1 MKNKINMKTKIKRM
15 PMYFVSTLLG
25 NLYLKLSTIKLK
37 NQIMNKLL
45 LFFIS
50 LLLITQTIAQ
60 NVENTTG
67 SSKNDLRM
75 QWWKDAKFGMFI
87 HWGIYSVP
95 SGKWGE
101 TTTYG
106 EWIMHTAKIP
116 RVEYAAL
123 AKKFNPTG
131 FNADEWV
138 KLAKDAGQKYIV
150 ITSKH
155 HDGFA
160 MFGSKADPYN
170 IVDATP
176 FKRDILK
183 ELAEVC
189 RKQDMKLGFYYSQAQ
204 DWYHPGGA
212 VSGNVEWDETHKG
225 DMNKYVEEIAIP
237 QVKEILANYGDVAVL
252 WWDTPTNMT
261 QEMAQKLADLTKP
274 YPNLITNNRLG
285 AGMGGDLET
294 PEQFVPAT
302 GFPGRNWEVCMTM
315 NGHWGYNAYDDR
327 WKSTTDLLQKLIDIV
342 SKGGNFLLNVGP
354 NQYGIIPEVCQQNLR
369 EMGDWLK
376 LNGEAIYGTQASPF
390 PYLSWGR
397 ATLKG
402 QKLYLHVFDW
412 PKDGKLV
419 VPFSNKIT
427 KAYLLADDKTSLKV
441 TAGKENSAI
450 QLPAYAPDKSA
461 SVVTVEFEGKPIVQP
476 IPSLGAK
483 VSATSTGEGSQTSF
497 ITDGDPKNVW
507 RAAKSEKFVTIEI
520 ELEKPA
526 TIQCLSLV
534 EPWHPWDG
542 IKQIIELYSQ
552 DGNDWKL
559 VTKAQTEGSGLTQNF
574 QPVTAQKLKLVIQN
588 EKQAPSINEAILFR
602 AE

>member
-1 MKNKINMKTKIKRM
+1 MKK
-15 PMYFVSTLLG
+15 
-25 NLYLKLSTIKLK
+25 LYLIC
-37 NQIMNKLL
+37 
-45 LFFIS
+45 IS
-50 LLLITQTIAQ
+50 LFLSAQTFAQ
-60 NVENTTG
+60 NNNN
-67 SSKNDLRM
+67 SAASKQNDMRM

-106 EWIMHTAKIP
+106 EWIMHSAKIP
-116 RVEYAAL
+116 RAEYAAF

-183 ELAEVC
+183 ELAEAC

-285 AGMGGDLET
+285 AGMWGDLET

-390 PYLSWGR
+390 PFLSWGR

-402 QKLYLHVFDW
+402 QKLYLHVFNW

-450 QLPAYAPDKSA
+450 QLPVYAPDKIA
-461 SVVTVEFEGKPIVQP
+461 SVVAVEFEGTPVVQP
-476 IPSLGAK
+476 IPSKGAK
-483 VSATSTGEGSQTSF
+483 VSATSTGEESQTSF

-542 IKQIIELYSQ
+542 IKQNIELYSQ
-552 DGNDWKL
+552 DGNEWKL

-588 EKQAPSINEAILFR
+588 EKQAPAINEAILFR

>member
-1 MKNKINMKTKIKRM
+1 MK
-15 PMYFVSTLLG
+15 
-25 NLYLKLSTIKLK
+25 
-37 NQIMNKLL
+37 KLL
-45 LFFIS
+45 SICLAV
-50 LLLITQTIAQ
+50 LLVTAAMAQ
-60 NVENTTG
+60 NDDG
-67 SSKNDLRM
+67 SAASKQNDPKM

-95 SGKWGE
+95 SGKWGDK
-101 TTTYG
+101 TNYG

-116 RVEYAAL
+116 RAEYAAL
-123 AKKFNPTG
+123 AKQFNPTG

-138 KLAKDAGQKYIV
+138 KLAKDASQKYIV

-183 ELAEVC
+183 ELAEAC
-189 RKQDMKLGFYYSQAQ
+189 RKQGMKLGFYYSQAQ

-225 DMNKYVEEIAIP
+225 DMNKYIDEIAVP

-261 QEMAQKLADLTKP
+261 KEMTEKLAALTKP

-376 LNGEAIYGTQASPF
+376 LNGEAIYGTTASPF

-427 KAYLLADDKTSLKV
+427 KAYLLADAKTSLKV
-441 TAGKENSAI
+441 TSGKENSTI
-450 QLPAYAPDKSA
+450 QVPAYAPDKIA
-461 SVVTVEFEGKPIVQP
+461 SVVAVEFEGKPNVQQV
-476 IPSLGAK
+476 PSQGAK
-483 VSATSTGEGSQTSF
+483 VSASSTVEGSQTAF
-497 ITDGDPKNVW
+497 ATDGDPKNKW
-507 RAAKSEKFVTIEI
+507 QAAKGEKSATLEI
-520 ELEKPA
+520 DLEKPA
-526 TIQCLSLV
+526 TIQCLSVV
-534 EPWHPWDG
+534 EPWHPWSGIRQKYELFYLTGSEWKSVLTTTTDG
-542 IKQIIELYSQ
+542 
-552 DGNDWKL
+552 
-559 VTKAQTEGSGLTQNF
+559 TGLTKNF
-574 QPVTAQKLKLVIQN
+574 APVTAQKFKLVIGN
-588 EKQAPSINEAILFR
+588 EKEAPAVNELILFR

>member
-1 MKNKINMKTKIKRM
+1 MKQ
-15 PMYFVSTLLG
+15 LLMIF
-25 NLYLKLSTIKLK
+25 TAA
-37 NQIMNKLL
+37 L
-45 LFFIS
+45 LF
-50 LLLITQTIAQ
+50 TQMLAQ
-60 NVENTTG
+60 NTSG
-67 SSKNDLRM
+67 SSNSKQNDPRM

-106 EWIMHTAKIP
+106 EWIMHSAKIP
-116 RVEYAAL
+116 RAEYGAL
-123 AKKFNPTG
+123 AEKFNPIK

-160 MFGSKADPYN
+160 MFGSKASKYN

-183 ELAEVC
+183 ELAEAC

-225 DMNKYVEEIAIP
+225 DMNKYIDEIAVP

-261 QEMAQKLADLTKP
+261 KEMTEKLAALTKP

-327 WKSTTDLLQKLIDIV
+327 WKSTEDLLRKLIDIV

-369 EMGDWLK
+369 EMGAWLNM
-376 LNGEAIYGTQASPF
+376 NGDAIYGTQASPF
-390 PYLSWGR
+390 PFLSWGR
-397 ATLKG
+397 ATRKG
-402 QKLYLHVFDW
+402 QTLYLHVFDW

-419 VPFSNKIT
+419 VPFGNKIT
-427 KAYLLADDKTSLKV
+427 KAFLLADSKTNLKV
-441 TAGKENSAI
+441 SAEKEKSTI
-450 QLPAYAPDKSA
+450 QLPAYAPDKIA
-461 SVVTVEFEGKPIVQP
+461 SVIAIEFDGEPVVMP
-476 IPSLGAK
+476 VPSQGAK
-483 VSATSTGEGSQTSF
+483 VTSSSTAEGGNVSF
-497 ITDGDPKNVW
+497 ITDGDPKNRW
-507 RAAKSEKFVTIEI
+507 QAASGEKSATFEI
-520 ELEKPA
+520 DLGKPA

-542 IKQIIELYSQ
+542 IKQNIELYSQ
-552 DGNDWKL
+552 DGNEWVL
-559 VTKAQTEGSGLTQNF
+559 VTKAKTAGSGLTQTF
-574 QPVTAQKLKLVIQN
+574 QPVTTQKFKMVIQN
-588 EKQAPSINEAILFR
+588 EKQAPAINEAILFR

>member
-1 MKNKINMKTKIKRM
+1 MKKLLMILS
-15 PMYFVSTLLG
+15 VTLLFSH
-25 NLYLKLSTIKLK
+25 L
-37 NQIMNKLL
+37 
-45 LFFIS
+45 
-50 LLLITQTIAQ
+50 IAQ
-60 NVENTTG
+60 NSN
-67 SSKNDLRM
+67 SSVDSKQNDPRM

-106 EWIMHTAKIP
+106 EWIMHSAKIP
-116 RVEYAAL
+116 RAEYAAL
-123 AKKFNPTG
+123 AQKFNPIR

-160 MFGSKADPYN
+160 MFGSKASIYN

-183 ELAEVC
+183 ELAEAC

-225 DMNKYVEEIAIP
+225 DMNKYIDEIAVP

-261 QEMAQKLADLTKP
+261 KEMTEKLAALTKP

-327 WKSTTDLLQKLIDIV
+327 WKSTEDLLRKLIDIV

-369 EMGDWLK
+369 EMGTWLN

-390 PYLSWGR
+390 PFLSWGR
-397 ATLKG
+397 ATRKG
-402 QKLYLHVFDW
+402 QALYLHVFDW

-419 VPFSNKIT
+419 VPFGNKIT
-427 KAYLLADDKTSLKV
+427 KAVLLADAKTNLKL
-441 TAGKENSAI
+441 TAGKDKSTI
-450 QLPAYAPDKSA
+450 QLPAYAPDKIA
-461 SVVTVEFEGKPIVQP
+461 SVIAIEFNGEPIVMP
-476 IPSLGAK
+476 VPSLGAK
-483 VSATSTGEGSQTSF
+483 VTASSTAEGGNVSF
-497 ITDGDPKNVW
+497 ITDGDPKNRW
-507 RAAKSEKFVTIEI
+507 QAASGEKSVTLEI
-520 ELEKPA
+520 DLGKPSI
-526 TIQCLSLV
+526 IQCLSLV

-542 IKQIIELYSQ
+542 IKQNIELYSQ
-552 DGNDWKL
+552 DGNEWKL
-559 VTKAQTEGSGLTQNF
+559 ITKAQTNGVGLTHTF
-574 QPVTAQKLKLVIQN
+574 SPVTAQKFKMVIQN